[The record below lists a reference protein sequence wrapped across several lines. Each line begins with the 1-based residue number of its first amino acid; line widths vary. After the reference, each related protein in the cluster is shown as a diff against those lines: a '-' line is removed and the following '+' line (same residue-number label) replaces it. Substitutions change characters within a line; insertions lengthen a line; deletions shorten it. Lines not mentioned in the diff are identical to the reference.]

1 MTGFAQTK
9 WRMPVE
15 DQILMTLM
23 KLKLNLLVT
32 DLSRR
37 FGVSDILVNKTV
49 KFWIDTLAIHLTN
62 LIVWLP
68 REITKA
74 TMPSCFERYPN
85 TTCILDCA
93 ETIMQKASNLKSRG
107 EPYSNHKSHNTVKH
121 CVSIAPSGLIM
132 HISRAYGGRA
142 SDKFIVQDCGI
153 LNRLVLGD
161 EVMADR
167 SFTIKILLF
176 PLRVKL
182 NIPAFSHGKQLS
194 NEEVTRTRRVA
205 NVRIHVER
213 AVRRLKVFKILKD
226 MVPISLT
233 RHVDK
238 ILRICAALDLNPA
251 LIREKNG
258 SL

>member
-1 MTGFAQTK
+1 MPNCMLGFIVKHFWHLFSVWQDFPK
-9 WRMPVE
+9 PSGECQLKIKFWW
-15 DQILMTLM
+15 LWWN
-23 KLKLNLLVT
+23 LKLNLVVA

-37 FGVSDILVNKTV
+37 FGVSDSFVSMTV

-68 REITKA
+68 REIIKV

-107 EPYSNHKSHNTVKH
+107 ESYSNDKSHDTVKWVKY
-121 CVSIAPSGLIM
+121 CVSIAPNGLIM

-153 LNRLVLGD
+153 LNRLVPGD

-167 SFTIKILLF
+167 GFTIQDLLVST
-176 PLRVKL
+176 P
-182 NIPAFSHGKQLS
+182 
-194 NEEVTRTRRVA
+194 
-205 NVRIHVER
+205 
-213 AVRRLKVFKILKD
+213 
-226 MVPISLT
+226 
-233 RHVDK
+233 
-238 ILRICAALDLNPA
+238 C
-251 LIREKNG
+251 
-258 SL
+258 